1 MQKTHP
7 ILAGLAVGLLSAL
20 TFGQSGIGPI
30 ATPVSSARPRQG
42 HPSTRLASGFKF
54 EIVAQGEMSLENPS
68 GVITNFGF
76 LNDFPPQPIE
86 ATKTE
91 PDENTYLVF
100 EDNPGGPT
108 AGFDYG
114 QHFLFQ
120 GHENSH
126 DLAYITRVNLD
137 VSDLA
142 HRITLLTR
150 VGNDGLTHLN
160 SIDGSTY
167 DPFTKTLLFTMETG
181 FPKGGVVEVSTG
193 WPATVT
199 RMDGILGSAGFEGI
213 HPDNRGNLLIIEDA
227 GGTSVNVLPS
237 HPDSPKVAK
246 QPNSFVYRFV
256 PNNPANLS
264 EGGKLQALQVLIE
277 NQPVVFNPNDPVGDV
292 FSEAQLK
299 LHTLGSSYPVEWVTV
314 HDTDVDG
321 TDLFDA
327 NTLAKAVGATPF
339 KRPENAQFLPGSNFR
354 TFFFDP
360 TGDTNALS
368 GEQPELAARGVW
380 GSIFRVDLS
389 DEGDSGKIS
398 IFVLGD
404 AAHASF
410 DNLTFA
416 DANTLLAAE
425 DRGDTLHGQ
434 LNRLDSVWAF
444 FLDGSEPRRFVA
456 LGRDTAS
463 QVDAEFFAAGTPE
476 YQNEGDNEP
485 TGLHVSRGSTA
496 VNGMPGTLSNLENPR
511 AFLTRQHGDNVLW
524 EIKKS
529 N

>member
-7 ILAGLAVGLLSAL
+7 ILAGLAVSLLSAL
-20 TFGQSGIGPI
+20 MFGQSGIGPI
-30 ATPVSSARPRQG
+30 TTSVSSARPRQG
-42 HPSTRLASGFKF
+42 HPSTRLAPGYKF
-54 EIVAQGEMSLENPS
+54 QILAEGEMALENPS
-68 GVITNFGF
+68 GVITNYGF

-100 EDNPGGPT
+100 EDNPGGPS

-114 QHFLFQ
+114 RHFLFQ
-120 GHENSH
+120 GHETSH
-126 DLAYITRVNLD
+126 DLGYITRINLD
-137 VSDLA
+137 VTGPA
-142 HRITLLTR
+142 HRITLLTP
-150 VGNDGLTHLN
+150 VGDDGLTHLN
-160 SIDGSTY
+160 SVDGSTY

-181 FPKGGVVEVSTG
+181 FPNGGVVELSTG
-193 WPATVT
+193 WPAKVA
-199 RMDGILGSAGFEGI
+199 RLDGILGSSGYEGI
-213 HPDNRGNLLIIEDA
+213 HSDNRGNLLIIEDA
-227 GGTSVNVLPS
+227 GGTSVNVVPS
-237 HPDSPKVAK
+237 HLDSPKAAR

-256 PNNPANLS
+256 PNDPANLS
-264 EGGKLQALQVLIE
+264 KGGKLQALQVLID
-277 NQPVVFNPNDPVGDV
+277 NQPVVFNANDPVGDV
-292 FSEAQLK
+292 FSEAQLE
-299 LHTLGSSYPVEWVTV
+299 LHTLGSSYPVQWVTV

-321 TDLFDA
+321 TDFNA
-327 NTLAKAVGATPF
+327 NALAKAVGATPF

-354 TFFFDP
+354 TFFFGP
-360 TGDTNALS
+360 TGDTNAFS
-368 GEQPELAARGVW
+368 GQQPALAARGAW

-389 DEGDSGKIS
+389 DEGDGGKIS

-404 AAHASF
+404 ALHSSF

-444 FLDGSEPRRFVA
+444 SLDGSEPKRFVA
-456 LGRDTAS
+456 LGRDPAA
-463 QVDAEFFAAGTPE
+463 QVDAELFAAGTPG

-485 TGLHVSRGSTA
+485 TGLYVSTGSTA

-511 AFLTRQHGDNVLW
+511 AFLNRQHGDNAVW